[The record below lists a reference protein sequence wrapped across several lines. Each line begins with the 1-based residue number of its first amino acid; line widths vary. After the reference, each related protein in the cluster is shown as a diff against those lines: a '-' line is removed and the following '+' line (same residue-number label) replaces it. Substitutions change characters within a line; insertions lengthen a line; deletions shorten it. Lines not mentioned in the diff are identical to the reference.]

1 MVNYSKED
9 FLLHFLITVEEPYRE
24 YRFTMENKNM
34 SGNWCDIFETCD
46 KGTKI
51 TFTEEVEVKNPIIP
65 IMNLFVKG
73 YLKNSS
79 RILLI

>member
-1 MVNYSKED
+1 MVNYSKGD
-9 FLLHFLITVEEPYRE
+9 FLLHFFITVEEPYRE

-51 TFTEEVEVKNPIIP
+51 IFTEEVEVKNPIIP